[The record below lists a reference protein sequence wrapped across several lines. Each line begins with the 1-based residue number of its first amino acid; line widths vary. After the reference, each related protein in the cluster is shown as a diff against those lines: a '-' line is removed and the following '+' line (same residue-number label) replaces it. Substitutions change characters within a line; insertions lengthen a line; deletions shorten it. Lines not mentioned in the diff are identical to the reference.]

1 MFSLTY
7 KTYLP
12 SYRNNAKYRTVRNL
26 RFVEST
32 FDYKVMRDWSFVAS
46 GTRRRV
52 RILRTIE
59 LADRVTNLDSFTFNL
74 IREEEEEKEE

>member
-1 MFSLTY
+1 
-7 KTYLP
+7 
-12 SYRNNAKYRTVRNL
+12 
-26 RFVEST
+26 
-32 FDYKVMRDWSFVAS
+32 MRDWSFVAS